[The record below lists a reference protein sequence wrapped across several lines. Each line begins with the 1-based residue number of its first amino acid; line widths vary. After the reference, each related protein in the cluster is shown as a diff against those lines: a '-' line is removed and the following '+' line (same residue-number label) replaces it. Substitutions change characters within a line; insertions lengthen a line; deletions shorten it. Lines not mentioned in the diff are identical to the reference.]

1 MTTNF
6 KQQYGE
12 WALVTGATSGI
23 GAQIANQLA
32 EKGLNILLV
41 SRKEDELKLHAEKL
55 AKTYGVETAFI
66 AADLATAEGVA
77 KVKATE
83 LKIGLLVPAAGLEVN
98 GAFEKTPY
106 EAELKVIQLNV
117 TATFELVHHFSRDM
131 VAAGRG
137 GIMLIASLSGQMPN
151 PYFANYAGTKAY
163 VVNFGASIYAE
174 FRAKGVDVTVLSP
187 GLTATPMIADNGMAW
202 EKTPMIAM
210 DPAKVAAM
218 GIEGLGKRP
227 LTVPGARNR
236 LMATMMKLTPLK
248 MAAIMNEKMMRNAI
262 DKSKI

>member
-1 MTTNF
+1 MTINF
-6 KQQYGE
+6 KQKYGE

-41 SRKEDELKLHAEKL
+41 SRKEDDLKLHADKL
-55 AKTYGVETAFI
+55 STAHGVETAFI
-66 AADLATAEGVA
+66 AADLATEEGVA
-77 KVKATE
+77 KVKATQ

-98 GAFEKTPY
+98 GAFEKTAY

-131 VAAGRG
+131 VARGRG
-137 GIMLIASLSGQMPN
+137 GIMLLASLSGQMPI

-163 VVNFGASIYAE
+163 VLNFGASLYAE
-174 FRAKGVDVTVLSP
+174 FRSKGVDVTVLSP

-202 EKTPMIAM
+202 EKTPVKAM
-210 DPAKVAAM
+210 DPAKVAAL
-218 GIEGLGKRP
+218 GIDGLGKRA
-227 LTVPGARNR
+227 LTVPGVSNWI
-236 LMATMMKLTPLK
+236 MATMMKLTPIKL
-248 MAAIMNEKMMRNAI
+248 AAIMNEKMMRNAI
-262 DKSKI
+262 DKAKI